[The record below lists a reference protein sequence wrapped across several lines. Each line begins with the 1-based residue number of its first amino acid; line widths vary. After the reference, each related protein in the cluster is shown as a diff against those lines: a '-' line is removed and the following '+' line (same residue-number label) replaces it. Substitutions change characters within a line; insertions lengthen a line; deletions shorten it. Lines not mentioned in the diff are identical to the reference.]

1 MPLAV
6 ISKTD
11 DPKETPIQRTIRLPS
26 EINHET
32 AQSSLVKITVQQD
45 INAAMS
51 RRSGTVLRA
60 ELQNEDRF

>member
-32 AQSSLVKITVQQD
+32 AQSSLAKITVQS

>member
-6 ISKTD
+6 ISRTD
-11 DPKETPIQRTIRLPS
+11 DPKKTPIQRTIRLPS

-32 AQSSLVKITVQQD
+32 AQSSLAKITVQQA

-60 ELQNEDRF
+60 ELQN